1 MNYFIFMTLR
11 GAVQQLH
18 YQQLRLGITTGA
30 AAFNPLIQNSK
41 MTARAHALTSKESYR
56 SLTSV
61 GCRPAI
67 PPPRGEIT
75 GLCSS
80 SGDSVHGR
88 QMDIFKLYTKIHVR
102 LVKIEPV
109 GKAFLLKIK
118 PENRLVCVWK
128 WICCFTDGINAVK
141 MWIMLNSP
149 WHQVN
154 KEVEVLSLY

>member
-1 MNYFIFMTLR
+1 MTLR

-67 PPPRGEIT
+67 PPREG
-75 GLCSS
+75 
-80 SGDSVHGR
+80 
-88 QMDIFKLYTKIHVR
+88 KLQ
-102 LVKIEPV
+102 
-109 GKAFLLKIK
+109 AFAVAQAI
-118 PENRLVCVWK
+118 R
-128 WICCFTDGINAVK
+128 FTADR
-141 MWIMLNSP
+141 WTYSNSI
-149 WHQVN
+149 Q
-154 KEVEVLSLY
+154 KYM